1 MNTPRQIL
9 MYEALDLKAVS
20 KLQRR
25 GVRYLHLAICHSSW
39 LRSAHEKLVKE
50 LFVTTGSNKA
60 VETTWGSLRW
70 RV

>member
-50 LFVTTGSNKA
+50 LFVMTGSNKA